1 MASGFPKKIRLEIVT
16 PERLMFSGEV
26 DEVTVPGIKGA
37 LGILPG
43 HAPLLS
49 ELKIG
54 IITYK
59 ESGDAT
65 RLYCGWGFV
74 EVLSDQVAIL
84 AEAAETPDQIDLE
97 QAQHEKKRAEALL
110 RSKDHRTDYKEAL
123 RVLEQ
128 AVTRIEVAGS
138 A

>member
-97 QAQHEKKRAEALL
+97 QAQQEKTRAEALL

-123 RVLEQ
+123 HVLEQ